1 MFHRVQLGTDVPG
14 DGLLNNAT
22 TYELMDIR
30 DYDFCYT
37 YE

>member
-1 MFHRVQLGTDVPG
+1 MFPCFQLGTDVPG

-30 DYDFCYT
+30 AYDLCYT